1 MTTTERDRRPSTP
14 ATDPA
19 TGDDLATTN
28 LPLVGYLVSEILQR
42 VPGHIRRDDLT
53 SAGYLALV
61 QAARAYDP
69 ERGVPF
75 SRYAATRIRG
85 ALVDELRS
93 HDWASRSVRARAR
106 QIDQAREQLSGDAG
120 QRPSDDQ
127 VARHLGIGRDDVH
140 AVAGD
145 VHRAVLTSLQH
156 LGESADVDALVP
168 AHEPAPDEDILHR
181 ERLGYL
187 TDSVAELPER
197 LQRVIV
203 GVFLEERPLAELA
216 AELGVSESRVSQ
228 IRAEALQLLRDG
240 MNRQLDPD
248 LVATPDRVG
257 GCVHRRREAY
267 FAAVAARS
275 DYRSRLATK
284 LATESGPARLTEA
297 VA

>member
-61 QAARAYDP
+61 RAARAYDP

-203 GVFLEERPLAELA
+203 GVFFEERPLAELA

-240 MNRQLDPD
+240 MNSQLDPD